1 MTISKLSVGALILA
15 GAFGIASPAEAQQ
28 MECGVTQP
36 FTAIKHR
43 TWDMNE
49 QLALQTLWMVY
60 MDENGNWLPN
70 HDAYAQ
76 TDSPFPNSGTFAGI
90 GAQQQLDPPYMW
102 FNPGTLY
109 TYGWQTVTTAP
120 ECSAACETVPGVDF
134 CLATTY
140 GFCLALEYKPGI
152 TPSAFTYIPS
162 SPAYSVGGEFSANY
176 GGLGVS
182 TCVPV
187 TPKADLTAGGITPI
201 VAIAGTPTTFAAT
214 IANVTANVGASATRF
229 QRATS
234 AAGAGAT
241 TITDTATAAINA
253 GSSAVVSASHTFAT
267 AGTYYMRACADTA
280 AAVDESNENNNCG
293 AWTAVTV
300 ASPPALTD
308 LTAGGITPT
317 SATAGTATS
326 FSATVSNISA
336 ASAGASATRFQR
348 ATSAAGAGAATIS
361 DVATA
366 AIAAGGSIVKSASY
380 TFSSAGTYYVRA
392 CADTASAVTESNEGN
407 NCGAWT
413 AVTVAAATPPSVSC
427 TVSPSSITPGQS
439 VTYSANPSGGAS
451 TPFTWV
457 ASDGA
462 SVGTAA
468 TVTRTLS
475 APGTYAMN
483 VRASGTSVSYCPN
496 VSVTADW
503 CTASTPNLTLT
514 ATPARVRA
522 GQSSTLT
529 WSATGV
535 NGEDATCTVSGP
547 GVSWTSAVTTS
558 PSCSASG
565 TANTTISTQST
576 YTLTCAGVSESVTVN
591 VIPNFQEF

>member
-1 MTISKLSVGALILA
+1 MTISKLSVAALVLV
-15 GAFGIASPAEAQQ
+15 GAFGITSPVEAQQ
-28 MECGVTQP
+28 MDCGVTMP
-36 FTAIKHR
+36 YTAIKYG
-43 TWDMNE
+43 TWNLDE
-49 QLALQTLWMVY
+49 QLAMQTTWLGYW
-60 MDENGNWLPN
+60 DANGNWVYN

-76 TDSPFPNSGTFAGI
+76 PNSPFYAPFAF
-90 GAQQQLDPPYMW
+90 AFNAESQTLNPPYRW
-102 FNPGTLY
+102 FYAGGIE
-109 TYGWQTVTTAP
+109 TYGWHEETTFP
-120 ECSAACETVPGVDF
+120 ECSAACETMPGVDF
-134 CLATTY
+134 CLTTTY
-140 GFCLALEYKPGI
+140 GFCQGLKYKPGI
-152 TPSAFTYIPS
+152 SASSLTFIPS
-162 SPAYSVGGEFSANY
+162 PPAAAIEILQANT

-187 TPKADLTAGGITPI
+187 APKSDLTAGGITPI
-201 VAIAGTPTTFAAT
+201 VAVAGTAAT
-214 IANVTANVGASATRF
+214 FSATVSNVTTNAGASVTRF
-229 QRATS
+229 QHATS

-241 TITDTATAAINA
+241 TVADTATAAISA
-253 GSSAVVSASHTFAT
+253 GSSALVSASHTFAA

-280 AAVDESNENNNCG
+280 STVDESNESNNCG

-300 ASPPALTD
+300 ASAVLTD
-308 LTAGGITPT
+308 LTAGAVTPT
-317 SATAGTATS
+317 SATAGAATS
-326 FSATVSNISA
+326 FSATVSNIGA

-361 DVATA
+361 DVSTA
-366 AIAAGGSIVKSASY
+366 AIAAGGSLAKSASY
-380 TFSSAGTYYVRA
+380 TFSSAGTYYMRA
-392 CADTASAVTESNEGN
+392 CADTASAVAESNEGN

-439 VTYSANPSGGAS
+439 VTYNANPVGGAS

-462 SVGTAA
+462 SVGTAS

-503 CTASTPNLTLT
+503 CTAGTPNLTLT
-514 ATPARVRA
+514 ATPNRVRA
-522 GQSSTLT
+522 GQSATLT

-535 NGEDATCTVSGP
+535 NGEGATCTVSGP

-576 YTLTCAGVSESVTVN
+576 YTLTCNGVSESVTVN
-591 VIPNFQEF
+591 VIPSFQEF